1 VPRPRSS
8 WLDSGGIY
16 PGSQCPSG
24 PAQAN
29 STFGNSIASP
39 GDVNGDGYPDYFIA
53 ARSANIDAGTN
64 VGIVWAFMSS
74 PPGSPPPRLPH
85 LSAVT
90 GAASKIGNHSA
101 TLGGMVLTGGQS
113 TAFFF
118 QYGTSRF
125 YGSATGIGR
134 VSTDGGVSAPVSN
147 LSSARTYHFRLVA
160 INSSGTSYG
169 VDRTF
174 RTTGSRFDGR
184 LVLKGSRLRV
194 HGGKLSV
201 RFQCASTK
209 ACIGKFSLGTRARIA
224 RTHRTATILCT
235 KGSTTGFRIAA
246 HKTKTVTGAVPG
258 SCVSLIR
265 AARGHQIMA
274 S

>member
-1 VPRPRSS
+1 MAIPITSLPR
-8 WLDSGGIY
+8 
-16 PGSQCPSG
+16 
-24 PAQAN
+24 
-29 STFGNSIASP
+29 
-39 GDVNGDGYPDYFIA
+39 A
-53 ARSANIDAGTN
+53 ARTPTRGPTSA
-64 VGIVWAFMSS
+64 
-74 PPGSPPPRLPH
+74 
-85 LSAVT
+85 
-90 GAASKIGNHSA
+90 SA

-113 TAFFF
+113 TAWFF

-134 VSTDGGVSAPVSN
+134 VSTDGGVSAPISS

-169 VDRTF
+169 ADRTF

-194 HGGKLSV
+194 HRGKLSV

-209 ACIGKFSLGTRARIA
+209 ACTGKFSINARARIA
-224 RTHRTATILCT
+224 KTHRTATILCT

-246 HKTKTVTGAVPG
+246 HKTRTVDRGGAGLVCVADQGGARSSDHGQADLQAADSAGGGDPDRQAVPRLR
-258 SCVSLIR
+258 S
-265 AARGHQIMA
+265 
-274 S
+274 